1 MTQQVMVLGGTGF
14 LGSHICEA
22 FHATGSGVV
31 CVSRDG
37 PGPGAAGPFRHIRL
51 DLARAGVVELGELV
65 AGVGPDVV
73 VNAAGLAVGATD
85 RQLRAINAE
94 FVDRL
99 VGAAPRDTRL
109 IQIGSSH
116 EYGPD
121 ARGSTTAESHPP
133 APLSMYGRTKL
144 HGTRAALRAG
154 RVVLRVSNVAGPR
167 AREDTLPAV
176 VARQL
181 AGIAATGSGSDDRPE
196 ELRLTALRTWRDYVD
211 VRDVAEAVL
220 AATTAPAATVAG
232 QVINIASG
240 EAVHVRT
247 VVRRMIALGGL
258 PVRLVEEPGGH
269 LPREPMEWQRLDV
282 SRAWELLGWRPRR
295 GLDESLADLLTAV
308 WPPEPVSAHP
318 HASTQP

>member
-1 MTQQVMVLGGTGF
+1 MTTVMVLGGTGF

-22 FHATGSGVV
+22 FHATGSSVV

-37 PGPGAAGPFRHIRL
+37 PGPDAAGPFRHIRL

-65 AGVGPDVV
+65 AGVTPDIV

-99 VGAAPRDTRL
+99 VAAVGADTRL

-121 ARGSTTAESHPP
+121 ARGATTDESHQP
-133 APLSMYGRTKL
+133 APLSVYGRTKL
-144 HGTRAALRAG
+144 HGTRAVLRAG
-154 RVVLRVSNVAGPR
+154 RTVLRVSNVAGPR

-181 AGIAATGSGSDDRPE
+181 ARIAATGSDRPA
-196 ELRLTALRTWRDYVD
+196 ELRLASLRTWRDYVD

-220 AATTAPAATVAG
+220 AATTAPAEAVAG

-247 VVRRMIALGGL
+247 VVQRMIALGGL
-258 PVRLVEEPGGH
+258 PVRLVEEPGAR

-282 SRAWELLGWRPRR
+282 SRAWELLGWRPGR

-308 WPPEPVSAHP
+308 WPPEPVRRNQP
-318 HASTQP
+318 VVSTQP

>member
-1 MTQQVMVLGGTGF
+1 MTSRVMVLGGTGF

-22 FHATGSGVV
+22 FHATGARVV

-37 PGPGAAGPFRHIRL
+37 PGHGDTGPFRHIRL
-51 DLARAGVVELGELV
+51 DLASAGVAQLGELV
-65 AGVGPDVV
+65 AGVAPEVV

-99 VGAAPRDTRL
+99 VAATPRDTRL
-109 IQIGSSH
+109 VQIGSSH

-121 ARGSTTAESHPP
+121 APGSTTAESHPP
-133 APLSMYGRTKL
+133 APLSVYGRTKL
-144 HGTRAALRAG
+144 HGTRSALLAG

-176 VARQL
+176 VARRL
-181 AGIAATGSGSDDRPE
+181 AGIAAGDGGDRPAA
-196 ELRLTALRTWRDYVD
+196 LRLAALRTWRDYVD
-211 VRDVAEAVL
+211 VRDVAQAVL
-220 AATTAPAATVAG
+220 AAATAPAATVAG
-232 QVINIASG
+232 QVVNIASG
-240 EAVHVRT
+240 AAVHVRT
-247 VVRRMIALGGL
+247 VVQRMIALGGV
-258 PVRLVEEPGGH
+258 PVHLVEEPGAH

-282 SRAWELLGWRPRR
+282 SRARELLGWRPVR

-308 WPPEPVSAHP
+308 WPPEPVRRDQP
-318 HASTQP
+318 IASTQP

>member
-1 MTQQVMVLGGTGF
+1 MTRQVMVLGGTGF

-51 DLARAGVVELGELV
+51 DLARAGIAELGGLV
-65 AGVGPDVV
+65 ADAAPDVV

-94 FVDRL
+94 FVGRL
-99 VGAAPRDTRL
+99 VGAVSRDTRL

-116 EYGPD
+116 EYGAD
-121 ARGSTTAESHPP
+121 APGSTTAESYPP
-133 APLSMYGRTKL
+133 APLSVYGKTKL
-144 HGTRAALRAG
+144 DGTRAALLAG

-181 AGIAATGSGSDDRPE
+181 AGCGGDRPA
-196 ELRLTALRTWRDYVD
+196 ELRLAALRTWRDYVD

-247 VVRRMIALGGL
+247 VVQRMVALGGL
-258 PVRLVEEPGGH
+258 PVRLVEEPGAH

-282 SRAWELLGWRPRR
+282 SRAWELLGWRPHR

-308 WPPEPVSAHP
+308 WPEPVSTHT
-318 HASTQP
+318 HASAQP